1 MKFPYGKNIFLTG
14 GSSGIGL
21 ATASLLAGCGYTVF
35 AASRNPPAEVKG
47 FPGGGEIRPVVLDVR
62 DGASIDAAVEA
73 VFAQA
78 DIGVAIHCAGVGV
91 ACPAEEFPPGPVT
104 GLMDT
109 NFTGVLR
116 LNSRILPHMRKR
128 GSGLNVMI
136 GSVASVFPVPFQS
149 HYSASKAA
157 LDSYAAALR
166 MEISAYGVRVC
177 IVHPGDT
184 RTGFTN
190 ARDYAVDKNSPYYEI
205 CADAVGRMEKDEI
218 GGRPPESVARAVLKL
233 CQKERPPL
241 RTVVGFDYKLLV
253 FLNRL
258 LPYRAVEA
266 VLKSMYMGGKL

>member
-21 ATASLLAGCGYTVF
+21 STATLLAGHGYTVY
-35 AASRNPPAEVKG
+35 AASRNPTAEIKC
-47 FPGGGEIRPVVLDVR
+47 FPGGGEIRPVALDVR
-62 DGASIDAAVEA
+62 DEGSVDAAVEA
-73 VFAQA
+73 VLGRA
-78 DIGVAIHCAGVGV
+78 DIGIVIHCAGVGI
-91 ACPAEEFPPGPVT
+91 ACPAEEFPPGPVA

-116 LNSRILPHMRKR
+116 LNSRILPHFRRR
-128 GSGLNVMI
+128 GSGLDVMI

-149 HYSASKAA
+149 HYSALKAA
-157 LDSYAAALR
+157 LDSYASALR
-166 MEISAYGVRVC
+166 MELSAYGVRVC

-184 RTGFTN
+184 STGFTN
-190 ARDYAVDKNSPYYEI
+190 ARAYALDKGSPYYEA
-205 CADAVGRMEKDEI
+205 CRKAVGRMEKDET

-253 FLNRL
+253 FLKRL
-258 LPYRAVEA
+258 LPDRAVEA
-266 VLKSMYMGGKL
+266 VLKSMYMGGKS